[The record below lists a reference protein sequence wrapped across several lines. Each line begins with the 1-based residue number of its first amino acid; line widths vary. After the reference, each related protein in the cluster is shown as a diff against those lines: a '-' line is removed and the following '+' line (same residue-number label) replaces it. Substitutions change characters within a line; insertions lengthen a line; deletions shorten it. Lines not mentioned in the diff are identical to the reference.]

1 MAAIDLVEARVAQAL
16 APEELHRRHASDV
29 FLQERVDASDPKPN
43 GPIGL
48 AHVRPEPLGHEHDQ
62 RQHREG
68 EQREPPVHHD
78 QHDHDAN
85 EREDVAEDRD
95 DAGGEEIVQ
104 DIDVGRH
111 SSHQTAD
118 GIAIVELQIEPLQM
132 LVDLGPHVEHDPL
145 PGHLEH
151 PGLEVLERERGQQ
164 NRQEAD
170 RDCIEAAQVTRRDVT
185 IDRHFHQVWL
195 GQLKNGRADDRRQ
208 RHCHLQPVRPQIAK
222 QPAHQHRVV
231 GLAQNFFVVDG
242 HELNRLSAI
251 SSQFSVLAHRHR
263 TSAFQF
269 LHSLQHSALSIQ
281 HCKYQ
286 LAASSSSSSWRRCS
300 VA

>member
-1 MAAIDLVEARVAQAL
+1 M
-16 APEELHRRHASDV
+16 
-29 FLQERVDASDPKPN
+29 
-43 GPIGL
+43 
-48 AHVRPEPLGHEHDQ
+48 RPEPLGHEHDQ

-170 RDCIEAAQVTRRDVT
+170 RDGIEAAQITRRDVT
-185 IDRHFHQVWL
+185 IDRHLHQVWL

-231 GLAQNFFVVDG
+231 GLAQDFFVVDG
-242 HELNRLSAI
+242 HQLSAI
-251 SSQFSVLAHRHR
+251 SSQL
-263 TSAFQF
+263 SASLQGSSARLPPSIF
-269 LHSLQHSALSIQ
+269 LHFSIQHSAFSIASINWPRAP
-281 HCKYQ
+281 
-286 LAASSSSSSWRRCS
+286 LPAAGGDVASRRGRRARPAPRAGRLQRSGPERERRCDPRPGQS
-300 VA
+300 TLGATR